1 MLSFFVIFVSDC
13 FFTKLKYVCLSNHV
27 HLWKLALKG
36 DQRSY
41 QQIVEIY
48 FDQLFSYGLKFSKD
62 KELIKD
68 VIQEVLINIW
78 EKRKNLSEEV
88 NVKAYLLSSFRRAL
102 HRKIKP
108 DIHIVDIQDYHYGF
122 DFKATIDDE
131 IIVTEDAR
139 RRLEFIKDV
148 LNTLSPR
155 QKEIIYLRFFA
166 SMSREEIAQTLT
178 IAPQT
183 VSNIIQIAL
192 KNLRT
197 YFPEHLKH
205 FG

>member
-1 MLSFFVIFVSDC
+1 M
-13 FFTKLKYVCLSNHV
+13 
-27 HLWKLALKG
+27 
-36 DQRSY
+36 
-41 QQIVEIY
+41 
-48 FDQLFSYGLKFSKD
+48 
-62 KELIKD
+62 IKD

-78 EKRKNLSEEV
+78 EKRENLSEEV

-108 DIHIVDIQDYHYGF
+108 DIRIVDLQDYHYGF
-122 DFKATIDDE
+122 DFNATVDND
-131 IIVTEDAR
+131 IIISEDAR
-139 RRLEFIKDV
+139 RRLEFIKDI
-148 LNTLSPR
+148 LNALSPR
-155 QKEIIYLRFFA
+155 QKEIVYLRFFA
-166 SMSREEIAQTLT
+166 NMSREEIAQTLS

-197 YFPEHLKH
+197 YFPKHLKH

>member
-1 MLSFFVIFVSDC
+1 MN
-13 FFTKLKYVCLSNHV
+13 NHIY
-27 HLWKLALKG
+27 LWKLALKG

-48 FDQLFSYGLKFSKD
+48 FDQLFYYGLKFSKD
-62 KELIKD
+62 RELIKD

-78 EKRKNLSEEV
+78 ERRENISDEV

-122 DFKATIDDE
+122 DFNATIDND
-131 IIVTEDAR
+131 IIVTEEAR
-139 RRLEFIKDV
+139 RRLELIKNI
-148 LNTLSPR
+148 LNSLSPR

-166 SMSREEIAQTLT
+166 NMSREEIAQTLA

-197 YFPEHLKH
+197 YFPEQRLKH